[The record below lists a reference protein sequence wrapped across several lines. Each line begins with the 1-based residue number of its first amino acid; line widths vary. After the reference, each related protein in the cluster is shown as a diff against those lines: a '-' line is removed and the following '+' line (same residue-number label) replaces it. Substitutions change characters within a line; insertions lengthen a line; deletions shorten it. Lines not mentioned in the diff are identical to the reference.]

1 MNRVAL
7 NIDLSGWRRTVIF
20 LFTVALI
27 IRAAFVLTLKDG
39 FYFPDSVDYSRAA
52 VSLLEAGE
60 FGETYRRSPLYPV
73 FLAGIYALFG
83 EEIVP
88 VRMVEAL
95 LGACL
100 AVVIA
105 LIARRI
111 AGDHVGALAGFL
123 WSVYPLGVFV
133 VGLVYPT
140 HVATML
146 LACALLCMVTP
157 VHQELAPGRVL
168 AGGIILGLGALT
180 VPVVL
185 VTILAITA
193 WILYWQPERRLLLAI
208 LFVLGA
214 ALSLVPWTVRNYD
227 VYGRLVIIE
236 PRAVQHLP
244 PLDWTDQNRYSADLE
259 QKIGTRLAR
268 PRAFARRV
276 LREFGHFWELY
287 PERIRMSQPA
297 IREKIYAKDSR
308 IVRESVFTTSWTS
321 LVTLL
326 SVGPTFLFALI
337 GTGVMC
343 FAKNRRRDLSL
354 LVLTI
359 MSFAMTHSLFYGK
372 MRYRIPVEPYIIILS
387 AYGLWQIWLGLT
399 RRSVRKTAPHAEKPE
414 LLVN

>member
-1 MNRVAL
+1 VNRVSL
-7 NIDLSGWRRTVIF
+7 NIDLSGWQRTIICIF
-20 LFTVALI
+20 IAAFM
-27 IRAAFVLTLKDG
+27 IRAVFILALTDG
-39 FYFPDSVDYSRAA
+39 FYFPDSVDYSKAA
-52 VSLLEAGE
+52 VNLLMKGE

-83 EEIVP
+83 EKIAP

-105 LIARRI
+105 LIAGRI
-111 AGDHVGALAGFL
+111 AGAQVGALAGIL

-140 HVATML
+140 HLATML
-146 LACALLCMVTP
+146 LACALLCMVAQAD
-157 VHQELAPGRVL
+157 QELAPGRVVL
-168 AGGIILGLGALT
+168 GGIVLGLAALT

-185 VTILAITA
+185 VTIATIAA
-193 WILYWQPERRLLLAI
+193 WLLYWQRTQRLRLATLL
-208 LFVLGA
+208 VLGA
-214 ALSLVPWTVRNYD
+214 ALPLVPWTMRNYE

-244 PLDWTDQNRYSADLE
+244 PLDWTDQDRHSADLE
-259 QKIGTRLAR
+259 QKISTRLAR
-268 PRAFARRV
+268 PVAFARRV

-287 PERIRMSQPA
+287 PERIRMNQPA
-297 IREKIYAKDSR
+297 VREKVYAEDSR
-308 IVRESVFTTSWTS
+308 IVRKAVFTTSWTS
-321 LVTLL
+321 LVTAL

-337 GTGVMC
+337 GTGAMW
-343 FAKNRRRDLSL
+343 FAKDRRRDLSL
-354 LVLTI
+354 LILTI

-387 AYGLWQIWLGLT
+387 AYGLRQTWLGLA
-399 RRSVRKTAPHAEKPE
+399 RSSVRGTAANVEKPE